1 MNIKKNIVTFIFLA
15 FIGVLA
21 ILLFALPKS
30 DYSQNEKRVLAD
42 FPEVSFES
50 ITSGEFSTG
59 IDTYTAEQFTFRDF
73 VVAITLN
80 H

>member
-30 DYSQNEKRVLAD
+30 DYSQNEKKSACG
-42 FPEVSFES
+42 F
-50 ITSGEFSTG
+50 SGG
-59 IDTYTAEQFTFRDF
+59 I
-73 VVAITLN
+73 L
-80 H
+80 